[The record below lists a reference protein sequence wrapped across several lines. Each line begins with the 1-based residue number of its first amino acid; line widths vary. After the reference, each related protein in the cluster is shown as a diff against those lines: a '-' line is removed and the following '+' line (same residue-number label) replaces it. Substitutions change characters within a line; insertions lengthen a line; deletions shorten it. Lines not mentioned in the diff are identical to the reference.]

1 MIPNP
6 LMSWKELSIS
16 NTQLKLDIVDTAKVF
31 RNILR
36 CILIVFVVLKQI
48 WKQIVR

>member
-6 LMSWKELSIS
+6 FMSLKELSI
-16 NTQLKLDIVDTAKVF
+16 NAQLKLDIVDTAKVF

-48 WKQIVR
+48 